1 MEQNTFGATGRRK
14 EAVARVQMVP
24 GKGTFTVNDLPILDY
39 LQREML
45 VSLAQGP
52 LVLTEMIGRVDIV
65 CHTNGG
71 GKAGQA
77 DAIRLAISRALTLL
91 NPDLRRPLHA
101 KGMMTRDPRSVER
114 KKYGRPKARK
124 RFQYSKR

>member
-1 MEQNTFGATGRRK
+1 MEQNLIGATGRRK
-14 EAVARVQMVP
+14 EAVARVQLTP
-24 GKGTFTVNDLPILDY
+24 GKGTFVINDLPVLDY
-39 LQREML
+39 LQRDML

-52 LVLTEMIGRVDIV
+52 LVLTEMLGRVDIV
-65 CHTNGG
+65 CHTRGG

-101 KGMMTRDPRSVER
+101 NGMMTRDPRSVER

>member
-1 MEQNTFGATGRRK
+1 MEQNSFGATGRRK
-14 EAVARVQMVP
+14 EAVARAVVTP
-24 GKGTFTVNDLPILDY
+24 GKGTFTVNELPIMDY
-39 LQREML
+39 LQRDML

-52 LVLTEMIGRVDIV
+52 LVLTEMLGRVDVV
-65 CHTNGG
+65 CHAKGG

-101 KGMMTRDPRSVER
+101 NGMMTRDPRQVER